1 MQDDK
6 FDVNTFKMDVESYK
20 DFLISDEDDFE
31 LQDDDYN
38 TDEVLVFH
46 NNNGAKQC

>member
-1 MQDDK
+1 MQDNN

-20 DFLISDEDDFE
+20 SFLIEDNDFE
-31 LQDDDYN
+31 LQDDDEYN
-38 TDEVLVFH
+38 EDVLVFH